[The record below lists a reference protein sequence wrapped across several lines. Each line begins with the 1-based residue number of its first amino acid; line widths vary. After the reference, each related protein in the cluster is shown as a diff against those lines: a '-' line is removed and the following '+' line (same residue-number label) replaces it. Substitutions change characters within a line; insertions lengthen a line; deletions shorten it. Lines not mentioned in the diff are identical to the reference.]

1 MNNIF
6 SLTGKTFLVT
16 GASSG
21 IGFETCKTIHSLGGK
36 VIAIARNEEN
46 LKDLIKQLNPDE
58 DNFIKADLSD
68 KNDIKLI
75 TEQITNIDGIVHSAG
90 VVTLSPLK
98 FINEEKMDLLYEINY
113 KSIVLLMQ
121 SIVKAK
127 KLNKGSSVVFV
138 SSIAGLYGMK
148 GNGMY
153 AGTKGALISVSKVFA
168 NELAAQKIRVNCVAP
183 GMVKTQITQETINQ
197 LSAEVIAE
205 DEAKYPLGYG
215 EPEDVANPICFLL
228 SEASKWITGQTLT
241 LDGGRTAII

>member
-46 LKDLIKQLNPDE
+46 LKDLIKQLNPNE
-58 DNFIKADLSD
+58 DTFIKADLSN
-68 KNDIKLI
+68 KSDIKLI